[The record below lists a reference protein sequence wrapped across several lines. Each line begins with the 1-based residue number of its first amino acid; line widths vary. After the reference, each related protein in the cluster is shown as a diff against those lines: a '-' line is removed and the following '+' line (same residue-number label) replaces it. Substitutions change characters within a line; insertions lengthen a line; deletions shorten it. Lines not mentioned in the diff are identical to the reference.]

1 MLISDD
7 TSSSEPESSLTMAR
21 ALSEE
26 ENFENPLRPQS
37 FAEYIGQEKIKR
49 NLAIFIEAAKHRKEN
64 IEHVLLYGSA
74 GLGKTT
80 LSHIIAKEMG
90 VNIRITSGPAI
101 EKVGDLGS
109 ILTNLEPGDV
119 LFIDEIHR
127 LNKSIEEV
135 LYPAMEDYKLDI
147 IIGKGPSARTIQLD
161 LPKFTLIG
169 ATTKLGSL
177 SNPLRNRFGSTHRLE
192 FYTPEEIKK
201 IVKRSANILNVTL
214 DDSGAEIIARS
225 SRQTPRVA
233 NRILKRVR
241 DYAQVH
247 RANKIDST
255 AAKEALELFEI
266 DPLGLEPT
274 DRHMLRAIIEKFK
287 GGPAGLRAIASII
300 GEEEQTIE
308 DVYEPYL
315 IQLGFIARTPR
326 GRVVTEAGYQ
336 HLDQV
341 MPETHLDKLL

>member
-1 MLISDD
+1 ML
-7 TSSSEPESSLTMAR
+7 TSSVEQNEDAILDTT
-21 ALSEE
+21 
-26 ENFENPLRPQS
+26 LRPQT
-37 FAEYIGQEKIKR
+37 FAEYIGQEKIKA
-49 NLAIFIEAAKHRKEN
+49 NLALFIEAARRRGEN

-80 LSHIIAKEMG
+80 LANIIAKEMG

-147 IIGKGPSARTIQLD
+147 VIGKGPSARTLQLD

-177 SNPLRNRFGSTHRLE
+177 SNPLRNRFGSIHRLE
-192 FYTPEEIKK
+192 FYEPNEIKQ
-201 IVKRSANILNVTL
+201 IVKRSSRILGVEL
-214 DDSGAEIIARS
+214 DEEGAEVIARS

-247 RANKIDST
+247 RDNAIDS
-255 AAKEALELFEI
+255 ASAKEALDLFEI
-266 DPLGLEPT
+266 DHLGLEPT
-274 DRHMLRAIIEKFK
+274 DHHILRSLIQKFR
-287 GGPAGLRAIASII
+287 GGPAGIQAIAAVV
-300 GEEEQTIE
+300 GEEIRTVEE
-308 DVYEPYL
+308 VYEPYL
-315 IQLGFIARTPR
+315 IQLGFLARTPR
-326 GRVVTEAGYQ
+326 GRVVTEEGYKHLNIPMPAGHQ
-336 HLDQV
+336 
-341 MPETHLDKLL
+341 DKLM

>member
-1 MLISDD
+1 ML
-7 TSSSEPESSLTMAR
+7 TSSVEQNEDAILDTT
-21 ALSEE
+21 
-26 ENFENPLRPQS
+26 LRPQT
-37 FAEYIGQEKIKR
+37 FAEYIGQEKIKA
-49 NLAIFIEAAKHRKEN
+49 NLALFIEAARRRGEN

-80 LSHIIAKEMG
+80 LANIIAKEMG

-147 IIGKGPSARTIQLD
+147 VIGKGPSARTLQLD

-177 SNPLRNRFGSTHRLE
+177 SNPLRNRFGSIHRLE
-192 FYTPEEIKK
+192 FYEPNEIKQ
-201 IVKRSANILNVTL
+201 IVKRSSRILGVEL
-214 DDSGAEIIARS
+214 DEEGAEVIARS

-247 RANKIDST
+247 RDNAIDS
-255 AAKEALELFEI
+255 ASAKEALGLFEI
-266 DPLGLEPT
+266 DHLGLEPT
-274 DRHMLRAIIEKFK
+274 DHHILRSLIQKFR
-287 GGPAGLRAIASII
+287 GGPAGIQAIAAVV
-300 GEEEQTIE
+300 GEEIRTVEE
-308 DVYEPYL
+308 VYEPYL
-315 IQLGFIARTPR
+315 IQLGFLARTPR
-326 GRVVTEAGYQ
+326 GRVVTEEGYKHLNIPMPAGHQ
-336 HLDQV
+336 
-341 MPETHLDKLL
+341 DKLM